1 MTIGSHPRSVPY
13 RWCPN
18 LQSDEPS
25 RDCQTPCRFLPGCEN
40 VKKNDVQERRTKCKT
55 KSLIKANA
63 HYMSCKYAFVGSE
76 EKLRTHYNEQN

>member
-1 MTIGSHPRSVPY
+1 M
-13 RWCPN
+13 
-18 LQSDEPS
+18 
-25 RDCQTPCRFLPGCEN
+25 
-40 VKKNDVQERRTKCKT
+40 KKNDVQERRTKCKT